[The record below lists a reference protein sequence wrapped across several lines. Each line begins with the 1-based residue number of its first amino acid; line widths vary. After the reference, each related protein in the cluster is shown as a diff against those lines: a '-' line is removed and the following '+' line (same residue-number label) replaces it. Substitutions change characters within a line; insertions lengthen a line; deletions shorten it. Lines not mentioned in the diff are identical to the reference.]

1 MHSPPTP
8 DHTLTL
14 SLRAVV
20 PLRPP
25 DELGALALA
34 GGGVEHGPGDAG
46 LRRAWLTA
54 TAALQVLLQLHLYS
68 TVQYSTVQ
76 YSTSVQDRLYLTS
89 CLASRS
95 SRPWRCDL
103 IIMFTTF

>member
-25 DELGALALA
+25 DELGALALT

-68 TVQYSTVQ
+68 TVQQYSTVQ
-76 YSTSVQDRLYLTS
+76 VYKTGYVSPPATPP
-89 CLASRS
+89 A
-95 SRPWRCDL
+95 RPGPGAA
-103 IIMFTTF
+103 T

>member
-14 SLRAVV
+14 PLRAVV

-25 DELGALALA
+25 DELGALALT

-68 TVQYSTVQ
+68 TVQYST
-76 YSTSVQDRLYLTS
+76 SVQDRLCLTS
-89 CLASRS
+89 CHASRS